1 MPIAALLPFLAPV
14 SELAKS
20 ILDKIWPPQADP
32 NQKLQA
38 EMELTK
44 MLEARETTIITATQN
59 IITSEMNQGDNYT
72 KRARPTLVYA
82 GLLFIFLVHVV
93 FPMVAWWKSTVLP
106 ALSLPEEFWWAWSG
120 VVGIWS
126 LGRSFE
132 RTGKQ
137 GKVIDAITGGK

>member
-1 MPIAALLPFLAPV
+1 MPIAALMPLVAPV

-44 MLEARETTIITATQN
+44 LLEQRETTVITATQN
-59 IITSEMNQGDNYT
+59 IIMSEMQQSDTYT
-72 KRARPTLVYA
+72 KRARPTLVYC
-82 GLLFIFLVHVV
+82 GLFFILLVHVV
-93 FPMVAWWKSTVLP
+93 SPMVSWFTKQTLP
-106 ALSLPEEFWWAWSG
+106 AMTLPEEFWWAWGS

-126 LGRSFE
+126 LGRTFE
-132 RTGKQ
+132 RRGAQ
-137 GKVIDAITGGK
+137 NKVIDAITGK